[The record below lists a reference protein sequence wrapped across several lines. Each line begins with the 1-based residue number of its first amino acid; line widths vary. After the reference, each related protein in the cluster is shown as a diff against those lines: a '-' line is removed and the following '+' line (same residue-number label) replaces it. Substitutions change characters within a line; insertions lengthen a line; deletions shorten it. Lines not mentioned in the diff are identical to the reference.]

1 MLMLCHTKYVSCNLV
16 HFDPKKYTY
25 FEANIYNFHLGM
37 LIKFFSVDAILYRNS
52 NFCFAHGNMKK
63 TSIWVFIILGIYNFV
78 FA

>member
-52 NFCFAHGNMKK
+52 NFVLPMEIWKK
-63 TSIWVFIILGIYNFV
+63 PAFEFL
-78 FA
+78 